1 MGIIHEVFSVY
12 SASPRRHSVLDLHLG
27 CNLGSPCQTRCIEQ
41 HDSVLQ
47 FKWDLP
53 AITKALEEIS
63 EWRED
68 IYSSQ
73 ASILIKIYCNSVELV
88 WYHQYNVAIFKY
100 LQNKNTEVD
109 TVKCNLKFLEDTVM
123 DSRNNGN

>member
-1 MGIIHEVFSVY
+1 MGNIHEVFSVF
-12 SASPRRHSVLDLHLG
+12 SASPRRHFVLDLHLG

-47 FKWDLP
+47 FKWDLH

-73 ASILIKIYCNSVELV
+73 ASMLIKSVCDCKFIVTLLNLSDIISVMLPFLNIYKIRILRLTQLN
-88 WYHQYNVAIFKY
+88 AI
-100 LQNKNTEVD
+100 
-109 TVKCNLKFLEDTVM
+109 
-123 DSRNNGN
+123 